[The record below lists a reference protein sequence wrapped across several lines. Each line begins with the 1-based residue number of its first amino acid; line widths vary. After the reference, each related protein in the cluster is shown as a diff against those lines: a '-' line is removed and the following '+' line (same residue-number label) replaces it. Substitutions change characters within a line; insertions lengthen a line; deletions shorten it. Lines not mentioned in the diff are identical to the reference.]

1 MASIAVAFV
10 FIFSIVAAAMV
21 VASKQLEARRKK
33 QVNELLSTVTR
44 VTAAPAALLKDPD
57 TERPPFLERCG
68 AHKVI
73 EFIETQTAQAGLDW
87 TPERFASLTAFAAGV
102 GALLGLGLP
111 LPFPP
116 ALRVLAF
123 GGAGLLLPLLKLRRA
138 RAKRLAAF
146 EEQFPDALD
155 FLARSMR
162 AGHAFTISLEMLS
175 EEMPDPLG
183 KEVRTLFNEHN
194 LGAPLETA
202 LAKLTAR
209 VPLIDVR
216 FFASAVMLQ
225 KQTGGNL
232 NEILTRLAYVIRERF
247 RLKGQVRAASAHG
260 RTTAGILAALPVV
273 TFVALF
279 LVAPSYIQGM
289 LADPDGKSL
298 LAGCI
303 AAQIVGNFV
312 IRRII
317 DIKV

>member
-1 MASIAVAFV
+1 MPPVAVAFV
-10 FIFSIVAAAMV
+10 VIFAIVAAAMV
-21 VASKQLEARRKK
+21 AASKHLETRRKK

-44 VTAAPAALLKDPD
+44 VTAAPAALLKEPGA
-57 TERPPFLERCG
+57 ERPPFLERCG
-68 AHKVI
+68 ALRVI
-73 EFIETQTAQAGLDW
+73 QFIETQAAQAGLDW
-87 TPERFASLTAFAAGV
+87 TPERFATFTGFTGGT

-111 LPFPP
+111 LPFAP
-116 ALRVLAF
+116 AMRVLAF
-123 GGAGLLLPLLKLRRA
+123 GGAGLVLPFLKLRRA

-146 EEQFPDALD
+146 EEQFPDGLD

-183 KEVRTLFNEHN
+183 KEIRTLFNEHN

-209 VPLIDVR
+209 VPLLDVR
-216 FFASAVMLQ
+216 FFASAVLLQ

-260 RTTAGILAALPVV
+260 RTTAGILTALPVV

-279 LVAPSYIQGM
+279 LVAPSYIEGM